1 MIYIIYSNEQFKEFE
16 MDKNTIAGSAK
27 IAKGNIKKVLGTAV
41 DSPGLKAE
49 GEVDVAAGR
58 IQSAYGKIKDVI
70 KES

>member
-1 MIYIIYSNEQFKEFE
+1 
-16 MDKNTIAGSAK
+16 MDRSTIAGSAK
-27 IAKGNIKKVLGTAV
+27 IAKGNIKKVIGAAV

>member
-1 MIYIIYSNEQFKEFE
+1 
-16 MDKNTIAGSAK
+16 MDKNTISGSAK
-27 IAKGNIKKVLGTAV
+27 IAKGNTKQVLGAAV